1 METLEFALIV
11 MACVIVSAIVGKI
24 VTRVALPLIQILV
37 GLVVALFAPAVTD
50 VHLSSELLMVL
61 FIAPLL
67 FNEARESNRREL
79 YRNKGQILSLA
90 VGLVVATVLVVG
102 AALYGL
108 VPSMPLAAAF
118 ACAAALGPT
127 DAAAVGAM
135 GSTVGLNRRQR
146 LLLSGES
153 LINDASGVV
162 AFQFAVAAA
171 LTGSFSAV
179 EAGGEFLLL
188 FFGGIAVGLA
198 VGGAVLFAM
207 LVLRH
212 FGYEDTTLHVLFEV
226 LTPFVVYLLAEGLHV
241 SGILAVVAAGLVL
254 AGRAPR
260 LISADAARRQ
270 MVSNTF
276 WEIIVFL
283 INGIVFTMLGMELPL
298 AVDPSI
304 LARFSMP
311 ELFGA
316 VLLITLLLYLCRFI
330 WVLVM
335 SLMRFSRLFRR
346 KGKRHITPMAA
357 AKATHD
363 AAVITLGGAKGVVTL
378 SIIFTLPLAMP
389 DGSPFPDRS
398 LIILLTAAVILCT
411 LLCANFLLPLL
422 APKQLSSN
430 EDAVHRATIQVLERT
445 IQELRGRLDTTGAT
459 EYVPALRLTIMRY
472 ETRLNR
478 ERRNSK
484 ACREALTSLQDK
496 ILVLQQQRADYLQN
510 SQPSKLSVTQIAPYY
525 WALRGIRS
533 SLGYEGEAVK
543 VGARFRSFRGML
555 HLAANQ
561 IQPNPVPDE
570 QFEQIYYDTCL
581 FAIDLEH
588 VALSYLRD
596 VEEAHDERE
605 TAAKLLIDSH
615 EAALTSLWGR
625 INYDQD
631 FSQVS
636 ETVDVRVH
644 TRLPQGMKANFLE
657 QFAKAR
663 HYADEV
669 DENALTVELEVI
681 RHMSEAGEI
690 ADSVA
695 RELRSHVYAL
705 QASLENQ

>member
-1 METLEFALIV
+1 METLEFTLIV
-11 MACVIVSAIVGKI
+11 LACVIVSAILGKI
-24 VTRVALPLIQILV
+24 VTRIALPLIQIAV
-37 GLVVALFAPAVTD
+37 GLVVALFAPAVTS
-50 VHLSSELLMVL
+50 VHLSSELLLVL

-90 VGLVVATVLVVG
+90 VGLVVATVLIVG

-135 GSTVGLNRRQR
+135 SSSVNLNRRQQ

-171 LTGSFSAV
+171 LTGTFSAV
-179 EAGGEFLLL
+179 DAGAEFLLL
-188 FFGGIAVGLA
+188 FFGGILVGVAVGA
-198 VGGAVLFAM
+198 AVLFAM
-207 LVLRH
+207 LALRH

-226 LTPFVVYLLAEGLHV
+226 FTPFVVYLLAEGLHV
-241 SGILAVVAAGLVL
+241 SGILAVVAAGLML
-254 AGRAPR
+254 AGKAPR

-270 MVSNTF
+270 MVSDTF
-276 WEIIVFL
+276 WKIIVFM
-283 INGIVFTMLGMELPL
+283 INGIIFTMLGMELPL
-298 AVDPSI
+298 ALDPAI
-304 LARFSMP
+304 LARFAIP
-311 ELFGA
+311 QLIGA

-335 SLMRFSRLFRR
+335 SLLRFSRLFRR
-346 KGKRHITPMAA
+346 KGKRHISPLAA
-357 AKATHD
+357 ARAVHD
-363 AAVITLGGAKGVVTL
+363 SAVITLGGAKGVVTL
-378 SIIFTLPLAMP
+378 SIIFTLPLTMP

-422 APKQLSSN
+422 APQELSSN
-430 EDAVHRATIQVLERT
+430 EDAVHRATIKVLEKTLQKLQSR
-445 IQELRGRLDTTGAT
+445 INGDIAP

-478 ERRNSK
+478 ERLNSQTCK
-484 ACREALTSLQDK
+484 ETLTQLQNQ
-496 ILVLQQQRADYLQN
+496 ILVLQQQRADQLQA
-510 SQPSKLSVTQIAPYY
+510 QEPSRLSAAQTAPYY
-525 WALRGIRS
+525 WALRSIRS
-533 SLGYEGEAVK
+533 SLGYEGEAAK
-543 VGARFRSFRGML
+543 VGSRFHSLQGMM
-555 HLAANQ
+555 HLLLSRLDATPMA
-561 IQPNPVPDE
+561 DE

-596 VEEAHDERE
+596 VEEAHDSRE

-615 EAALTSLWGR
+615 EAALNSLWGR

-636 ETVDVRVH
+636 DTVDVRVH

-657 QFAKAR
+657 QFAKAH

-669 DENALTVELEVI
+669 DENALIIELEVI
-681 RHMSEAGEI
+681 RRMREAGEM
-690 ADSVA
+690 SEPVA
-695 RELRSHVYAL
+695 RELRGHVYAL